1 MIEWYV
7 YYMFRVILFYI
18 ESYHKERARLAKHDT
33 SGAIH
38 YVRCCEEMGVV
49 PVKFFLRCQEQ
60 SKFVMRYH
68 GLGYRGATALCIPL
82 EVSLKLHHCTEKISL
97 ILKLMKELKPLQ
109 LQFVQGI
116 YEYHPLEKIGNN

>member
-7 YYMFRVILFYI
+7 YYMFRVILFHI

-82 EVSLKLHHCTEKISL
+82 EVSLKLHHCTEKISFIL
-97 ILKLMKELKPLQ
+97 ITHEGVEALTATVCHGC
-109 LQFVQGI
+109 F
-116 YEYHPLEKIGNN
+116 